1 MATYA
6 GFQKY
11 DTPNLGQDAANM
23 LIAKQQMDARKA
35 QQESENAYKNM
46 ELGIKLQKEQ
56 RDALSANEKVVN
68 ESISKVS
75 EAANKIPQAG
85 YASMPTALTAM
96 VSKARDKYGE
106 FARRADV
113 SSTEKSIMQQQ
124 YIDVFSNFQQTG
136 EIVKVANES
145 FAKAKDPDTLAQ
157 FVLHTSSLPA
167 SPNPDNTVE
176 LDIEESGGRLLPKVK
191 SYQKN
196 ENGELELT
204 QSIPLEQ
211 INAIATIGNYEAPN
225 YRKQAEEMFKSLGVS
240 EVDVVQRSGAK
251 KTIIN
256 PKAQEN
262 FKKTKE
268 DYINLVM
275 MNNAGDAYMK
285 LVKSATDPADYLME
299 GATDAQRKNV
309 AMSQGVEN
317 VEDANIIY
325 VSRNSKL
332 GGFNAKL
339 TPQMEEKL
347 RSKLGEVFDN
357 MSPYKVDETSP
368 NVTRISTTTINE
380 KDDSIGRGYDDAA
393 RLAKEGDF
401 SALNDY
407 ITFGK
412 VNGSINPED
421 NVLIT
426 VKNPDGS
433 PKMQKVK
440 NAEGKVVEKYVT
452 KTVPTFTY
460 DYKNNKAK
468 IWIIKSNDEPE
479 QITIDLNKPS
489 DVRTKL
495 GMITGVRKL
504 EEAHDA
510 TQAKYRKVPVNV
522 KE

>member
-1 MATYA
+1 LYA

-113 SSTEKSIMQQQ
+113 STTEKSIMQQQ

-262 FKKTKE
+262 FKKTK
-268 DYINLVM
+268 NK
-275 MNNAGDAYMK
+275 K
-285 LVKSATDPADYLME
+285 LPV
-299 GATDAQRKNV
+299 
-309 AMSQGVEN
+309 
-317 VEDANIIY
+317 
-325 VSRNSKL
+325 
-332 GGFNAKL
+332 
-339 TPQMEEKL
+339 PQH
-347 RSKLGEVFDN
+347 
-357 MSPYKVDETSP
+357 
-368 NVTRISTTTINE
+368 
-380 KDDSIGRGYDDAA
+380 
-393 RLAKEGDF
+393 
-401 SALNDY
+401 
-407 ITFGK
+407 
-412 VNGSINPED
+412 
-421 NVLIT
+421 
-426 VKNPDGS
+426 
-433 PKMQKVK
+433 
-440 NAEGKVVEKYVT
+440 
-452 KTVPTFTY
+452 
-460 DYKNNKAK
+460 
-468 IWIIKSNDEPE
+468 
-479 QITIDLNKPS
+479 PS
-489 DVRTKL
+489 VCLLKF
-495 GMITGVRKL
+495 VRKL
-504 EEAHDA
+504 L
-510 TQAKYRKVPVNV
+510 RKFIHSS
-522 KE
+522 